1 MIIRSLRIGAA
12 AGALLALAA
21 CAGIKAVPAGPYVHG
36 GTSMT
41 VGRTWTDLG
50 LVPGSPKALRMLTID
65 GPALNT
71 LFVIDGLKD
80 GEYIVRATSK
90 ERPTP
95 TYRRGIS
102 PSEQVEFLADSTAA
116 IGFQRVETDNIR
128 PVTVSGVDG
137 VRVDLTAQTA
147 AGLNVSGTAQLV
159 EVGGRLY
166 ILFYVAPTEHYFEA
180 TRAEVEAIMGS
191 AKITG

>member
-1 MIIRSLRIGAA
+1 MIIRTLRVAATAA
-12 AGALLALAA
+12 AVLALAA

-36 GTSMT
+36 GSSMT

-50 LVPGSPKALRMLTID
+50 IVPGSPKTLRMLTID

-80 GEYIVRATSK
+80 GEYIIRATSK
-90 ERPTP
+90 EKPTP
-95 TYRRGIS
+95 TYRTGMS
-102 PSEQVEFLADSTAA
+102 PTEQVEFLADSAVA

-128 PVTVSGVDG
+128 PVKVSGADG
-137 VRVDLTAQTA
+137 VRVDLSAQTA
-147 AGLNVSGTAQLV
+147 AGLDVSGTAQLV

-180 TRAEVEAIMGS
+180 TRAEVESVMAS
-191 AKITG
+191 ARISG